1 MKITIANLFNCN
13 RQVIVKTYGFA
24 EQEVAQI
31 SHFPDFDAAVMY
43 LVKNGYTIKLQDANE
58 NGDYSLW
65 FEKIQDPIEVKRL
78 QDERAYIEKMN
89 TLTGVNLDDL
99 RNVSTIK
106 SSQNDEAYT
115 KTIAEK
121 IGNGDLDFF
130 KPKKEE

>member
-89 TLTGVNLDDL
+89 TLTGVHLDDL